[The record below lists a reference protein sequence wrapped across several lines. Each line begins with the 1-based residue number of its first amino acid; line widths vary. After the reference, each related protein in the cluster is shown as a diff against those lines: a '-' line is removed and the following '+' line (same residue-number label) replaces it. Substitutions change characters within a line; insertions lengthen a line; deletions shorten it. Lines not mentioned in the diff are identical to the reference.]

1 MPCKSR
7 NEDSK
12 CVVHDVAGVTS
23 ARPCTRVLPF
33 VVGCPAAPAVDDF
46 QGREDPTMST
56 ARVVHDHIWG
66 AAWPAE
72 TDEAATLAAALQW
85 RKAGH
90 SLIFF
95 SFQD

>member
-1 MPCKSR
+1 
-7 NEDSK
+7 
-12 CVVHDVAGVTS
+12 
-23 ARPCTRVLPF
+23 
-33 VVGCPAAPAVDDF
+33 
-46 QGREDPTMST
+46 MST